1 MSPRQPRLTGNQVVQ
16 ALKRAGWY
24 IDHQRGSHV
33 YLRHSNFPK
42 SRVTVP
48 VHSGEIIKPKTLQS
62 ILRQANLSATEFQEF
77 L

>member
-24 IDHQRGSHV
+24 FDHQRGSHV
-33 YLRHSNFPK
+33 YLRHANFPNLQ
-42 SRVTVP
+42 VTIP

-62 ILRQANLSATEFQEF
+62 ILQQAGLSVAEFKEF

>member
-24 IDHQRGSHV
+24 FDHQRGSHV
-33 YLRHSNFPK
+33 YLRHANFPK
-42 SRVTVP
+42 LRVMVP

-62 ILRQANLSATEFQEF
+62 ILQEAGLSATEFQEF

>member
-24 IDHQRGSHV
+24 FDHQRGSHV
-33 YLRHSNFPK
+33 YLRHASFPK

-62 ILRQANLSATEFQEF
+62 ILQQAGLSAAEFQEF